1 MTSANRG
8 RSGLTLVEVVIALGM
23 LALVVAA
30 FSGLQ
35 VTNLRATRSSIETRT
50 ATSLLAF
57 EAGLRSLLATD
68 DAECLAAP
76 WLPAGWSCRVSA
88 HCPLSAACELRRIEV
103 EIQLTSGRSVGASVV
118 AHQRLESAAFRPAAP
133 AEPVEPDEPGAL
145 VEPAEPTAGGSP

>member
-1 MTSANRG
+1 MTNASHG

-23 LALVVAA
+23 LALVVVA

-50 ATSLLAF
+50 ATSLLAY
-57 EAGLRSLLATD
+57 EAGMRSLLATD

-88 HCPLSAACELRRIEV
+88 HCPLSAACQVRRIEV
-103 EIQLTSGRSVGASVV
+103 EIELTSGRIVDASVV
-118 AHQRLESAAFRPAAP
+118 AHQGLEWAIFRPAAP
-133 AEPVEPDEPGAL
+133 AEPTEAEEPTEEAEPG
-145 VEPAEPTAGGSP
+145 VPTPGGSP